1 MAARDDNN
9 AHRSSGVLSGQG
21 VGIALAAIFVGVA
34 LAVAYVASDGALFAQ
49 PSSQSPAG
57 TGQKQETANHTST
70 TSSEAKVISKDALD
84 KEPVNAVAKPP
95 LQPQQER
102 TNTAASDTKQ
112 ELLAIKNFPWSSVAG
127 QYVKD
132 SQARFA
138 NLKQLQPPIPEK
150 EPLVLPDSIPVN
162 IEPKGKTSTIDSDQS
177 IFDALGDTTNPIE
190 IPPIE
195 DEEDD
200 DKESTTQDQQNDNQE
215 NDDHEQQTDDQQND
229 ADNGDSDSGDSSS
242 GEEPSEGSDDNSS
255 SGSTSN
261 DDQSG
266 ESDNEVPSTNST
278 DSSSSNSTESS
289 PTSENDD
296 NSDDIG
302 IQLSLPLG

>member
-1 MAARDDNN
+1 MAAHDDNN
-9 AHRSSGVLSGQG
+9 ARRSNGVLSGQG

-34 LAVAYVASDGALFAQ
+34 LAVAYIASDGALFAQ
-49 PSSQSPAG
+49 PSSQLPAD
-57 TGQKQETANHTST
+57 TGQKQGTANHTQS
-70 TSSEAKVISKDALD
+70 TSSEARVISRNALD
-84 KEPVNAVAKPP
+84 KEPVNAVAKPS
-95 LQPQQER
+95 LQPQQQER

-138 NLKQLQPPIPEK
+138 SLKQLQPPLPEK
-150 EPLVLPDSIPVN
+150 EPLALPDSIPVN
-162 IEPKGKTSTIDSDQS
+162 VEPKGKTSTIDNDDS

-200 DKESTTQDQQNDNQE
+200 DKESTQDQQNDNQD
-215 NDDHEQQTDDQQND
+215 NDDNEQQTDNQQND
-229 ADNGDSDSGDSSS
+229 ADNGDSDSGDSSN
-242 GEEPSEGSDDNSS
+242 GEPSEGSDDNSS
-255 SGSTSN
+255 SGSTS
-261 DDQSG
+261 DDNQSG
-266 ESDNEVPSTNST
+266 ESDNEVPPTNST

-289 PTSENDD
+289 STSEDD
-296 NSDDIG
+296 DSSDDIG
-302 IQLSLPLG
+302 IELNLPLG

>member
-1 MAARDDNN
+1 MAAHDDNN
-9 AHRSSGVLSGQG
+9 ARRSGGVLSGQG

-49 PSSQSPAG
+49 PSSQLPAD
-57 TGQKQETANHTST
+57 TGQKQGTANHTQS
-70 TSSEAKVISKDALD
+70 TSSEAKVISRDALD

-95 LQPQQER
+95 LQPQQQER

-138 NLKQLQPPIPEK
+138 SLQQLQPPLPEK
-150 EPLVLPDSIPVN
+150 EPLALPDSIPVN
-162 IEPKGKTSTIDSDQS
+162 VEPKGKTSIDSDQS
-177 IFDALGDTTNPIE
+177 IFDALGDTTSPIE

-200 DKESTTQDQQNDNQE
+200 DKESTQDQQNDN
-215 NDDHEQQTDDQQND
+215 DDNEQQTDNQQND
-229 ADNGDSDSGDSSS
+229 ADNEDSDSGDSSNDEQS
-242 GEEPSEGSDDNSS
+242 DGSDDNSS
-255 SGSTSN
+255 SGSTS
-261 DDQSG
+261 DDNQSG
-266 ESDNEVPSTNST
+266 ESDNEVPPTNST

-289 PTSENDD
+289 LTSDD
-296 NSDDIG
+296 NDSDDIG
-302 IQLSLPLG
+302 IELNLPLG